1 LRIANGGLVDI
12 TSMYGCLDEWQRC
25 ACACSHCWQNE
36 KLPFCKRTGWSWVN
50 ENEKGWPTGI
60 RQLFSRAPS
69 SVANSARLTL
79 CQSLFF

>member
-1 LRIANGGLVDI
+1 
-12 TSMYGCLDEWQRC
+12 
-25 ACACSHCWQNE
+25 
-36 KLPFCKRTGWSWVN
+36 VN